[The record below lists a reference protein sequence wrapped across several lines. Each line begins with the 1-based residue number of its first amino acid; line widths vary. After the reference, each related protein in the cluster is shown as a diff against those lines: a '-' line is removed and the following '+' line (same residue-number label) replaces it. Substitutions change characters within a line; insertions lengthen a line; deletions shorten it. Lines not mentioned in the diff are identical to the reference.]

1 MYTLDVSKIETM
13 QALAVKFNACWS
25 LNSLWSDTKRLQA
38 KVASVPFEN
47 CLLLPTF
54 FSEFFTS
61 LKYFISPNVICTLC
75 WAEVLR
81 IRCKLSL
88 FFFTKHRILSGSKK
102 NISWKFCLNIK
113 YQRWYFLPINLKKIL
128 IRFGSCQILTHI
140 IWVVWYGFY
149 GKV

>member
-38 KVASVPFEN
+38 KVASVLFEN

-61 LKYFISPNVICTLC
+61 LKYFISPNVICTSC

-88 FFFTKHRILSGSKK
+88 FFFTKHKILSGTNKKYKLKILFEYQISKWIFPP
-102 NISWKFCLNIK
+102 NKFE
-113 YQRWYFLPINLKKIL
+113 KIL
-128 IRFGSCQILTHI
+128 IQFGS
-140 IWVVWYGFY
+140 WS
-149 GKV
+149 